1 MDWLDAVIVGA
12 GPAGLSAA
20 LILGRCRRRV
30 LVCDAG
36 HPRNAVSHALH
47 GFLTRD
53 GIEPAEL
60 RRVGRDQ
67 LRCYPTVEVR
77 DIEVVD
83 AKCESHGFAVTL
95 GDGTA
100 LSCRKLLL
108 ATGVS
113 DLLPEIDGFQTFY
126 GRSVFHCPYCDGWE
140 VRDQP
145 LAIYGRGEHGVGLAL
160 ELTAWSADL
169 VLCTNGAARLSG
181 QDVDRL
187 TCHGIG
193 VREEPVARLEGRDG
207 ILERIVFTTGDVLE
221 RRAMFFSTGERQR
234 SDLAAR
240 LGCAFTEKGAV
251 QTGEYEITNISGLY
265 VAGDASRLVQ
275 LAIVAAA
282 EGAAAAF
289 AMNTAMLKEDLAA
302 REHAGQR
309 RSSM

>member
-1 MDWLDAVIVGA
+1 MDSFDAVVVGA

-53 GIEPAEL
+53 GVEPAEL
-60 RRVGRDQ
+60 RRVGREQ
-67 LRCYPTVEVR
+67 LRRYSTVEVR
-77 DIEVVD
+77 DIEVVG
-83 AKCESHGFAVTL
+83 AKCEAHGFAVTL

-113 DLLPEIDGFQTFY
+113 DELPEIDGFQAFY

-145 LAIYGRGEHGVGLAL
+145 LAVYGSGEHGTGLAL
-160 ELTAWSADL
+160 ALTAWSADL
-169 VLCTNGAARLSG
+169 VLCTDGAAGRPAAR
-181 QDVDRL
+181 DVDRL
-187 TCHGIG
+187 TRHGIG
-193 VREEPVARLEGRDG
+193 VREEPIARLEGRDG
-207 ILERIVFTTGDVLE
+207 MLERIVFTTGDVLE
-221 RRAMFFSTGERQR
+221 RRAMFFSTGNRQG

-240 LGCAFTEKGAV
+240 LGCAFTGKGAV
-251 QTGEYEITNISGLY
+251 ETGEYETTNIPGLY

-275 LAIVAAA
+275 LAIVAAS
-282 EGAAAAF
+282 EGAEAAF

-302 REHAGQR
+302 RE
-309 RSSM
+309 RSES

>member
-1 MDWLDAVIVGA
+1 VDSFDAVVVGA

-53 GIEPAEL
+53 GIDPAEL
-60 RRVGRDQ
+60 RRVGREQ
-67 LRCYPTVEVR
+67 LRPYPSVEIR

-83 AKCESHGFAVTL
+83 AKCEDHGFAVTL
-95 GDGTA
+95 RDGTP

-113 DLLPEIDGFQTFY
+113 DELPRIEGFHTFY
-126 GRSVFHCPYCDGWE
+126 GWSIFHCPYCDGWE

-145 LAIYGRGEHGVGLAL
+145 LAVYGSGEHGTGLAL

-169 VLCTNGAARLSG
+169 VLCTDGAPRLARH
-181 QDVDRL
+181 DVDRL
-187 TCHGIG
+187 TRHGIG
-193 VREEPVARLEGRDG
+193 LREEPIAHLEGRDG
-207 ILERIVFTTGDVLE
+207 ILERIVFTTGEALE
-221 RRAMFFSTGERQR
+221 RRAMFFTTEGRQG

-240 LGCAFTEKGAV
+240 LGCTFTAKGAV
-251 QTGEYEITNISGLY
+251 QTGEYEMTNVPGLF
-265 VAGDASRLVQ
+265 VAGDASRLVR

-282 EGAAAAF
+282 EGAEAAF
-289 AMNTAMLKEDLAA
+289 AMNIAMLKEDLAA
-302 REHAGQR
+302 RERAAG
-309 RSSM
+309 